1 MRGGGSRS
9 SQVSRSSISA
19 LATELTG
26 SADSPASMARA
37 ASSSLGTPASLMLTG
52 TV

>member
-1 MRGGGSRS
+1 M
-9 SQVSRSSISA
+9 SA

-26 SADSPASMARA
+26 SADSPASTART
-37 ASSSLGTPASLMLTG
+37 ASSALDTPASLKLPG